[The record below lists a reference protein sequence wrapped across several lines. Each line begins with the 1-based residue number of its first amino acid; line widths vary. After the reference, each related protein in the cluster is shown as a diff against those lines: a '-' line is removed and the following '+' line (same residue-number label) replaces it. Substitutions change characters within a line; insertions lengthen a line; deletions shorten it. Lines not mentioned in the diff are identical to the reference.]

1 MNAAL
6 SRLNAEAEARFR
18 GGLEWWLS
26 ELQAML
32 PWRLGTDPERAA
44 AILEFAGDT
53 ATLVLARRGAHPALR
68 IPLER
73 AEADLTRPGI
83 QAALRERRLGN
94 DVAVRLDPSVL
105 LETELSLPFGA
116 ERAMRQILLNQ
127 LDRVVPLPADE
138 VEFQYRIAP
147 RSASARA
154 LRVRLTVV
162 ARETIAQAQALA
174 RALGLAPSLMFASP
188 PSGSAT
194 GFGRGRPLILWRA
207 GRDSGDAPRLRRT
220 ARILEL
226 AAIVLVVTAFGT
238 YVYRLDQQL
247 ADLEEDVAVKA
258 RLASAARDLGRQQQ
272 DVEATLDML
281 HKREREPRP
290 LQILE
295 EATELVPDDSW
306 VTRLTVRGRTVE
318 LLGNSPRVSDL
329 VARLDNHDTFWD
341 PQFLSPITQAPD
353 GATQRFN
360 LSFQIWLEGDDP

>member
-1 MNAAL
+1 MNATLA
-6 SRLNAEAEARFR
+6 RLNAEAEAMFR

-32 PWRLGTDPERAA
+32 PWRLGTDPERAD
-44 AILEFAGDT
+44 AILEFAGDS
-53 ATLVLARRGAHPALR
+53 ATLVLARRGTRPALR

-73 AEADLTRPGI
+73 AEADLARPGI
-83 QAALRERRLGN
+83 QAALRERKLGN
-94 DVAVRLDPSVL
+94 AVAVRLDPSVL

-162 ARETIAQAQALA
+162 ARETIARAQELA
-174 RALGLAPSLMFASP
+174 RALGLAPGLMFAP
-188 PSGSAT
+188 GPSGSAT
-194 GFGRGRPLILWRA
+194 GGRGRPLILWRA
-207 GRDSGDAPRLRRT
+207 GRDGGDAPRLRRT

-226 AAIVLVVTAFGT
+226 AAIVLLVTAFGT

-281 HKREREPRP
+281 HKREREPKP

-295 EATELVPDDSW
+295 EASELVPDDSW
-306 VTRLTVRGRTVE
+306 VTRMTVRGRTVE

-329 VARLDNHDTFWD
+329 VARLDNHDTFWE